1 MKLSL
6 IITHVQHIIQ
16 YRGYNTVEHIR
27 LSTYQILL
35 FRLLKFTPHH
45 TRAYQIFTYSVK
57 KNDSASTQTAP
68 YNGAWAKKGSG
79 SIEWSRI
86 KKKGPKKAKKEEE
99 KREYHRRTVIEYSY
113 RTEAL
118 LIIRK
123 SPYKNINGNAWQ
135 TAL

>member
-45 TRAYQIFTYSVK
+45 TRAYQIFTYSTVLCQK
-57 KNDSASTQTAP
+57 KRLRIHSNCSIQWSLIPFLAQAP
-68 YNGAWAKKGSG
+68 LNGAEFKKRAKK
-79 SIEWSRI
+79 E
-86 KKKGPKKAKKEEE
+86 PKKEEE

-118 LIIRK
+118 LIINHHTK
-123 SPYKNINGNAWQ
+123 
-135 TAL
+135 T